1 MAIIAFLLSACGGN
15 NSPSSEPSPTPTPT
29 PAAPTINIAD
39 TENTNPIIAQ
49 NGGVA
54 KISFTANGDWTA
66 SSADAWCN
74 VTPES
79 GKSGSFTITIE
90 TEENKSF
97 EERSTTVTIKNGTA
111 SKTIIVKQE
120 SDGIITFEDLNVK
133 DICVLNWDINSDGEL
148 SFSEAAKIKIIGEV
162 FKNNSSIYS
171 FDEFQYFTGLSLI
184 DEYAFAGCSNLK
196 KIVFPEDLLEI
207 GNCAFKECS
216 NLTDIILSKGL
227 NIIGNA
233 SFLDCCNLESIDI
246 PENVIKIGYSAFRNC
261 SLLKSIKLPNCI
273 ISIGSYCFSDCYNL
287 TEINLPNSLTSI
299 EEGLFYKCSSI
310 ISIDI
315 PERVTSIG
323 VAAFNECI

>member
-1 MAIIAFLLSACGGN
+1 MKRITIYIISIASTFLLNACGGDS
-15 NSPSSEPSPTPTPT
+15 SPSSELSPSPTPTPAT
-29 PAAPTINIAD
+29 PTITIAD

-79 GKSGSFTITIE
+79 GKSGSVTITIE

-97 EERSTTVTIKNGTA
+97 EERSTTVTINNGTA

-133 DICVLNWDINSDGEL
+133 DICVQNWDINGDGEL
-148 SFSEAAKIKIIGEV
+148 SFSEASKITTIGEV
-162 FKNNSSIYS
+162 FKNNSNIYS
-171 FDEFQYFTGLSLI
+171 FDEFQYFTRLSLI

-196 KIVFPEDLLEI
+196 KIVFPEGLLEI

-216 NLTDIILSKGL
+216 NLTDIILSREL

-233 SFLDCCNLESIDI
+233 SFWYCISLESINI
-246 PENVIKIGYSAFRNC
+246 PENVTRIGYSAFRNC
-261 SLLKSIKLPNCI
+261 SLLKSIELPNCI
-273 ISIGSYCFSDCYNL
+273 ISIGSYCFSDCNSL

-299 EEGLFYKCSSI
+299 EEGLFYKCS
-310 ISIDI
+310 D
-315 PERVTSIG
+315 
-323 VAAFNECI
+323 CI